1 MSWRKAFCGL
11 LELYTAYGLDWIGLY
26 GLVASGF
33 ESGLYGTGW
42 PEGSS
47 SPNSSLRA
55 LKGVAGTLA
64 DTLADLKGLL
74 GVPVEFWGKMKGLLE
89 EYFVGDL
96 KGLFGV
102 VGTEVPGAVGSVA
115 EFSGKKKN
123 TFKVFNL
130 LLLLQG
136 IRELMCVW
144 ERKRSARKRKIDR

>member
-1 MSWRKAFCGL
+1 M
-11 LELYTAYGLDWIGLY
+11 
-26 GLVASGF
+26 
-33 ESGLYGTGW
+33 
-42 PEGSS
+42 
-47 SPNSSLRA
+47 
-55 LKGVAGTLA
+55 
-64 DTLADLKGLL
+64 
-74 GVPVEFWGKMKGLLE
+74 PVEFWGKMKGLLE

-136 IRELMCVW
+136 IRELMCV
-144 ERKRSARKRKIDR
+144 